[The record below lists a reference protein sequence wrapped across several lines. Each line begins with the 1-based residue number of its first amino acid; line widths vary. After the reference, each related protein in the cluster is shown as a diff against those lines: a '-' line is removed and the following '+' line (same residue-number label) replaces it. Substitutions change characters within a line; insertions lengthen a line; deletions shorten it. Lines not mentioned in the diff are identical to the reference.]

1 MFNHPGIFILM
12 ETTDPILES
21 SLFVTPPLLFLI
33 VLLLFLII
41 LLPVLRRIK
50 KTGLDKIVARMEA
63 EEPKDAGKNKPE
75 KSPVLTAQ
83 PSPPPSQKEI
93 PPAPKKKKKVIK
105 ESISISH
112 NEENAGLP
120 KAGSGSTAS
129 SRDKKSSLDEDFSMS
144 SNEDSGS
151 NWVEAEIPGLII
163 EPFPAENDSDT
174 EPEAKSPAPA
184 EKKASDE
191 PKPAPAKKKSPDK
204 PKPKEILTF
213 KAAYKS
219 KHKFG
224 ENEFEDFPSEKN
236 LPSKVKHSAPK
247 TVGKKATR
255 PPEPEEIPELE
266 PKDVEIKAIVV
277 SHKDI
282 AEKEGSK
289 EKAPAPSA
297 GDESTS
303 GIEEPL
309 ELEAEIEA
317 IPPEIEDR
325 ESAPYRPNPKPFFLD
340 LKYLVEDE
348 LKAGPESSKNLSPGM
363 VDRIVARLNEL
374 QNHLEH
380 QLVSQ
385 PGKGG
390 PAKRDMRHAR
400 IQDAAPE
407 VAGTTEGL
415 SEKKE
420 VSLEELD
427 GFLFTANRKKSQ
439 E

>member
-1 MFNHPGIFILM
+1 M
-12 ETTDPILES
+12 ETTDPTLGNP
-21 SLFVTPPLLFLI
+21 LFVAPSLLFLI
-33 VLLLFLII
+33 ALLLFLII
-41 LLPVLRRIK
+41 LPLALRQIK
-50 KTGLDKIVARMEA
+50 KTALDKIIPRMEA
-63 EEPKDAGKNKPE
+63 EELKEAAREKAGKEN
-75 KSPVLTAQ
+75 TAKDTGQ
-83 PSPPPSQKEI
+83 PFPAVKEPPATPQEI
-93 PPAPKKKKKVIK
+93 PPVLKKKKKVVK
-105 ESISISH
+105 EGVPISH
-112 NEENAGLP
+112 NEENAGLR
-120 KAGSGSTAS
+120 KAGSGSTVS
-129 SRDKKSSLDEDFSMS
+129 SRDKKTSWDDDFSMS
-144 SNEDSGS
+144 SNEDSGN

-163 EPFPAENDSDT
+163 EPFPAEMDSDT
-174 EPEAKSPAPA
+174 EPEAKSPVPA
-184 EKKASDE
+184 EKKASDK
-191 PKPAPAKKKSPDK
+191 PKPAPASPDK

-213 KAAYKS
+213 KAASQS
-219 KHKFG
+219 KRKFG
-224 ENEFEDFPSEKN
+224 EDQFEDFPSGKN
-236 LPSKVKHSAPK
+236 LPSKVKDSAPK
-247 TVGKKATR
+247 AVEKKETR

-282 AEKEGSK
+282 AEKEDRE

-317 IPPEIEDR
+317 IPPESEDR
-325 ESAPYRPNPKPFFLD
+325 ESAPDRPKPEPFFLD
-340 LKYLVEDE
+340 LKFLVEDE
-348 LKAGPESSKNLSPGM
+348 LKAGPEPSKKLSPGM

-390 PAKRDMRHAR
+390 PAKRDMHHAR

-427 GFLFTANRKKSQ
+427 GFLFTANRKKSK

>member
-1 MFNHPGIFILM
+1 M
-12 ETTDPILES
+12 ETTDPILGNP
-21 SLFVTPPLLFLI
+21 LFAAPSLLFLI
-33 VLLLFLII
+33 FLLLFLII
-41 LLPVLRRIK
+41 LPLALRQIK
-50 KTGLDKIVARMEA
+50 KTALVKIIPRMEA
-63 EEPKDAGKNKPE
+63 EELKEAAQEEARKEKTAKDTDQPFPAIKEPPATPQKTP
-75 KSPVLTAQ
+75 PVL
-83 PSPPPSQKEI
+83 
-93 PPAPKKKKKVIK
+93 KKKMKMVK
-105 ESISISH
+105 EGVPISH
-112 NEENAGLP
+112 NEENAGLH

-129 SRDKKSSLDEDFSMS
+129 SRDKKTSWDKDFSML

-163 EPFPAENDSDT
+163 EPFPAEKDSDT

-184 EKKASDE
+184 EKKASDK
-191 PKPAPAKKKSPDK
+191 PKPAPASPGKS
-204 PKPKEILTF
+204 KPKEILTF
-213 KAAYKS
+213 KPASQS

-224 ENEFEDFPSEKN
+224 EDKFEDFPSGKN
-236 LPSKVKHSAPK
+236 LPSKIKDSAPK
-247 TVGKKATR
+247 AVEKKETR
-255 PPEPEEIPELE
+255 PSEPEEIPELE

-282 AEKEGSK
+282 TAKEDSA
-289 EKAPAPSA
+289 EKAPAPSD
-297 GDESTS
+297 GNESTS

-309 ELEAEIEA
+309 ELEAEMEA
-317 IPPEIEDR
+317 IPPESEDR
-325 ESAPYRPNPKPFFLD
+325 ESAPDRPKPKPFFLD

-348 LKAGPESSKNLSPGM
+348 LKAGPESSKKLSPGM

-374 QNHLEH
+374 QIHLEH

-390 PAKRDMRHAR
+390 PAKRDMHHAR

-420 VSLEELD
+420 VSLEKLD
-427 GFLFTANRKKSQ
+427 GFLFTANRSKSQ

>member
-1 MFNHPGIFILM
+1 M
-12 ETTDPILES
+12 ETTDLILGS
-21 SLFVTPPLLFLI
+21 PLFVAA
-33 VLLLFLII
+33 LLLFLII
-41 LLPVLRRIK
+41 LPLALRQKK
-50 KTGLDKIVARMEA
+50 KTRLDQIIARMEA
-63 EEPKDAGKNKPE
+63 EELKEAAKEEAEKEEAGEQKDAGKNEPE
-75 KSPVLTAQ
+75 KSPVLTGH
-83 PSPPPSQKEI
+83 PSPPRSPIEI
-93 PPAPKKKKKVIK
+93 PPAPKKKGKVVK
-105 ESISISH
+105 GGISISH
-112 NEENAGLP
+112 NEENTGLP
-120 KAGSGSTAS
+120 KAGSGSKAS
-129 SRDKKSSLDEDFSMS
+129 SRDKKTSWDEDFSIS
-144 SNEDSGS
+144 SNEDSGN

-163 EPFPAENDSDT
+163 EPFPAEKDSDT
-174 EPEAKSPAPA
+174 EPEAKSPASA
-184 EKKASDE
+184 EKKASDK
-191 PKPAPAKKKSPDK
+191 PKPAPTSPDK

-213 KAAYKS
+213 KATSKS

-224 ENEFEDFPSEKN
+224 EDEFEDFPSEKN
-236 LPSKVKHSAPK
+236 LPSKVKDSASK
-247 TVGKKATR
+247 AVEKKVTR

-282 AEKEGSK
+282 AEKEDIE
-289 EKAPAPSA
+289 EKAPALSA

-303 GIEEPL
+303 ETEEPL

-317 IPPEIEDR
+317 IPTEIEDR
-325 ESAPYRPNPKPFFLD
+325 ESAPYRPHPKPFFLD

-348 LKAGPESSKNLSPGM
+348 LKAGPESSKKLSPGM

-427 GFLFTANRKKSQ
+427 GFLFTANRKKSK

>member
-1 MFNHPGIFILM
+1 M
-12 ETTDPILES
+12 ETTDPTLGNL
-21 SLFVTPPLLFLI
+21 LFVAPSLLFLI
-33 VLLLFLII
+33 ALLLFLII
-41 LLPVLRRIK
+41 LPLALRQIK
-50 KTGLDKIVARMEA
+50 KTALDKIIPRMEA
-63 EEPKDAGKNKPE
+63 EELKEAAHEMAGKE
-75 KSPVLTAQ
+75 MTAKDTGQ
-83 PSPPPSQKEI
+83 PFPAVKEPPATPQEI
-93 PPAPKKKKKVIK
+93 PPVLKKKKKVVK
-105 ESISISH
+105 EGVPISH
-112 NEENAGLP
+112 NKENAGLY

-129 SRDKKSSLDEDFSMS
+129 SRDKKTSWDDDFSMS
-144 SNEDSGS
+144 SNEDSGN

-163 EPFPAENDSDT
+163 EPFPAEMDSDT

-184 EKKASDE
+184 
-191 PKPAPAKKKSPDK
+191 SPDK

-213 KAAYKS
+213 KAASQS

-224 ENEFEDFPSEKN
+224 EDKFEDFPAGKN
-236 LPSKVKHSAPK
+236 LPSKVKDSAPK
-247 TVGKKATR
+247 AVEKKETR

-282 AEKEGSK
+282 AEKEDRE

-317 IPPEIEDR
+317 IPPESEDR
-325 ESAPYRPNPKPFFLD
+325 ESAPDRPKPEPFFLD
-340 LKYLVEDE
+340 LKFLVEDE
-348 LKAGPESSKNLSPGM
+348 LKAGPESSKKLSPGM

-374 QNHLEH
+374 QIHLEH

-390 PAKRDMRHAR
+390 PAKRDMHHAR

-427 GFLFTANRKKSQ
+427 GFLFTANRKKSK